1 MNMILCIKQVP
12 ESYTVRLDPVTNTLQ
27 RDKAPAILNPF
38 DLFAAEEAVR
48 LKERYGGSIHAFTM
62 GIPAA
67 SKALKEAMAMGADD
81 GFLLS
86 DRQFA
91 GADTL
96 ATAYTLAQGAYKS
109 AAVLILSFAAGWPP
123 TATRPRFLPYWQNFS
138 VYHVLQ
144 TYVDHF
150 C

>member
-1 MNMILCIKQVP
+1 MNTILCIKQVP

-27 RDKAPAILNPF
+27 RDKAASILNPF

-67 SKALKEAMAMGADD
+67 SKALKEAMARAPMTVFCSATDS
-81 GFLLS
+81 LPA
-86 DRQFA
+86 Q
-91 GADTL
+91 TL
-96 ATAYTLAQGAYKS
+96 WQPPIPWLRAYKS

-138 VYHVLQ
+138 V
-144 TYVDHF
+144 
-150 C
+150 

>member
-1 MNMILCIKQVP
+1 MNTILCIKQVP
-12 ESYTVRLDPVTNTLQ
+12 QSYTVRLDPVTNTLQ

-38 DLFAAEEAVR
+38 DLFATEEAVR
-48 LKERYGGSIHAFTM
+48 LKERYGGSIYAFTM

-67 SKALKEAMAMGADD
+67 SKVLKEAMAMGADD

-96 ATAYTLAQGAYKS
+96 ATAYTLAQGIQKR
-109 AAVLILSFAAGWPP
+109 G
-123 TATRPRFLPYWQNFS
+123 
-138 VYHVLQ
+138 
-144 TYVDHF
+144 
-150 C
+150 